1 MKRLFNYFTL
11 FEKLMWLFSIILIIF
26 VFYIYK
32 NNNYLYLIGNLI
44 GVTALLFL
52 AKGNPVGQILSIV
65 FSLFYAYVSLSYRYY
80 GECITYAF
88 MTLPVAVVSTIA
100 WFKHPYQDNNAE
112 VEVVKLKLKDYLL

>member
-1 MKRLFNYFTL
+1 M
-11 FEKLMWLFSIILIIF
+11 
-26 VFYIYK
+26 FYIYK
-32 NNNYLYLIGNLI
+32 NDNYLYLIGNLI

-112 VEVVKLKLKDYLL
+112 VEVVKLKLKDYLVALGFVLSRRGSGKDRQSGGHAQ